1 MKQYNLDYDNILDNK
16 FSQWKLEGMI
26 DNIIFQDEHGY
37 QLFGKYTIIKSHE
50 DYRVSK
56 YPTDTIKRFG
66 TLRNAV
72 TWVTFDKRNLIV
84 EANRVIELDKILTGT
99 EFSMKVHEQ
108 LAHKAK
114 SMDDK
119 LIYLAKLKE
128 DKLKKKHVLGEL
140 NGYVDNIKNWQ
151 LKKFKEQASK

>member
-1 MKQYNLDYDNILDNK
+1 MKQYNPDVLIDTKIAKWN
-16 FSQWKLEGMI
+16 LEGMI
-26 DNIIFQDEHGY
+26 DSIVFQDETGY
-37 QLFGKYTIIKSHE
+37 QLFGKYTIIKKHE
-50 DYRVSK
+50 DYNVSK
-56 YPTDTIKRFG
+56 IHTDTLKKFG

-108 LAHKAK
+108 LSKKAK

-128 DKLKKKHVLGEL
+128 DKLKRKQVLEEL
-140 NGYVDNIKNWQ
+140 SEYVTNIKNWQ